1 MMANEKRY
9 TEWLTGVKHLVYKV
23 KKSKQTDIATMAGVR
38 GEVVT
43 KITLLSILA
52 MGNSFFF

>member
-23 KKSKQTDIATMAGVR
+23 KKSKQTDIATMAWCGVTIAR
-38 GEVVT
+38 
-43 KITLLSILA
+43 LCRY
-52 MGNSFFF
+52 MP